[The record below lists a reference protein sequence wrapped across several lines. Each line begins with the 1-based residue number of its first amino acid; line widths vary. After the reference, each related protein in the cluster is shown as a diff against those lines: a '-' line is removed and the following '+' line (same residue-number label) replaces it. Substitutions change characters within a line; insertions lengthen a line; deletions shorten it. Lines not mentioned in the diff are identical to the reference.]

1 MNHTREKAAIN
12 AYLKLLQAKGASGAV
27 LYKRSL
33 FLDKL
38 NIALADKVLDGNEY
52 REVIEAVMVATPAED
67 WHENLTAAREFYPFW
82 LENIKAI
89 AALNVNPGFDVKLGH
104 WRPLQITLK
113 ELWSGLGSEQFDT
126 SENWPLKAYAQALRD
141 EGAEQSLVD
150 TRIKLAKIIL
160 IRLRDAPEKNNKAYR
175 TAVDMTL
182 PLFNIKGNRNLFLVV
197 VREFYHFWTG
207 DPDASRRIF
216 QDDVGDLLHNF
227 LIDHPQLH

>member
-33 FLDKL
+33 FLDQL
-38 NIALADKVLDGNEY
+38 NIALAGKLLDGNEY
-52 REVIEAVMVATPAED
+52 RVVIEAVMETTPAED

-89 AALNVNPGFDVKLGH
+89 AALNVNPGFDVKPGY
-104 WRPLQITLK
+104 WKPLQVTLK
-113 ELWSGLGSEQFDT
+113 ELWNGLEKEPFDT
-126 SENWPLKAYAQALRD
+126 SENWPLKAYAQALRY

-150 TRIKLAKIIL
+150 VRIKLAKVIL

-175 TAVDMTL
+175 TAVDLTL
-182 PLFNIKGNRNLFLVV
+182 PLFNIKHNRSLFLVV
-197 VREFYHFWTG
+197 VREFYYFWTG
-207 DPDASRRIF
+207 NPDAASKVF
-216 QDDVGDLLHNF
+216 QDDTANLLHNF
-227 LIDHPQLH
+227 LVDNPNLR